1 MPTMNGFD
9 FLEAFRILNRGGSM
23 PVIIILTT
31 SDNLHD
37 LERLKDF
44 PEVEVYLNKPL
55 KEDSIQ
61 YIADKYFNE
70 ENVPR

>member
-1 MPTMNGFD
+1 
-9 FLEAFRILNRGGSM
+9 M